1 MFAPALLPGVGLWCG
16 QSPFAAVP
24 RRKVPKR
31 LPEHLRW
38 HAVLE
43 LLDELGAPWRQV
55 VAVAVYTALRK
66 GAIFGLERQGMDLAK
81 RKRRPCHS
89 LPAGRPLAPAFSSGT
104 RPVLAWKEACLHLPP
119 RGVPVSSRASRGHRP
134 KRTHRVCCEMGT
146 SAAPCRS

>member
-104 RPVLAWKEACLHLPP
+104 RPRARLEGGVFAFAAARRPRVVSGESGSPAEAHTPCVL
-119 RGVPVSSRASRGHRP
+119 
-134 KRTHRVCCEMGT
+134 
-146 SAAPCRS
+146 